1 MMGQRLAGILLHA
14 TSLPHPGTLGA
25 PAHRF
30 LDLLSRAGARA
41 WQMLPVCPPGPYD
54 SPYAGRSAFAG
65 DDRLID
71 LEWLGRRGWLTPED
85 AQLPNFGTP
94 NRVDFAGL
102 RAARLPRLRRAFER
116 FVAEGCRPRLAE
128 FAAAHPW
135 LDDYALFE
143 ALRELTGQP
152 WWEWPAEYRNYPP
165 SRPTP
170 GTTLA
175 DEVEF
180 HRFLQYVFDL
190 QWQELRSAARQ
201 RGILLIGDMPIFV
214 DRDSA
219 DHWAHRP
226 LFLLDADGN
235 PAVVAGVPPD
245 AFSDTGQR
253 WGNPLYDWDA
263 MRADGYA
270 WWISRFRRA
279 LDLFDA
285 LRVDHFRGF
294 VAAWH
299 IPADEPTAVNGRW
312 VPGPGRALFDALEG
326 ALGRLPIIVEDLGI
340 ITDDVRALRDEL
352 GYPGMAVLQF
362 AFGGDPDNPYLPRN
376 HRENQVVY
384 TGTHDN
390 DTTLGWWTNLP
401 EWERDNVRR
410 ELGIDGSRIVDDLVR
425 TALES
430 VAETAIIPMQDLL
443 ALDGSHRMN
452 HPGRAAGNW
461 TWRYAPEQVTPDRL
475 EFFRALVER
484 TGRDRPGR

>member
-1 MMGQRLAGILLHA
+1 V
-14 TSLPHPGTLGA
+14 
-25 PAHRF
+25 
-30 LDLLSRAGARA
+30 AGAS
-41 WQMLPVCPPGPYD
+41 D
-54 SPYAGRSAFAG
+54 
-65 DDRLID
+65 
-71 LEWLGRRGWLTPED
+71 
-85 AQLPNFGTP
+85 
-94 NRVDFAGL
+94 
-102 RAARLPRLRRAFER
+102 
-116 FVAEGCRPRLAE
+116 
-128 FAAAHPW
+128 AAH
-135 LDDYALFE
+135 A
-143 ALRELTGQP
+143 
-152 WWEWPAEYRNYPP
+152 
-165 SRPTP
+165 
-170 GTTLA
+170 
-175 DEVEF
+175 
-180 HRFLQYVFDL
+180 
-190 QWQELRSAARQ
+190 

-219 DHWAHRP
+219 DHWAHRS
-226 LFLLDADGN
+226 LFLLDASGN

-270 WWISRFRRA
+270 WWIARFRRA

-312 VPGPGRALFDALEG
+312 VPGPGRALFDALEA

-425 TALES
+425 VALES

-452 HPGRAAGNW
+452 HPGRAEGNW

-484 TGRDRPGR
+484 TGRDGTRR